1 MATFTNP
8 EFTKINDLSDEDI
21 MENMVNPVLD
31 GDHDNATEGGSPV
44 PGKQEAPKPV
54 AKPDSGKEAAKP
66 DEAPAF
72 YQDETGKWHR
82 PDGEYASAEE
92 AKDAEAAL
100 APEGTPAAEGK
111 EGAAA
116 PETPAIHD
124 YQPVKTALTEFAIK
138 IADGTPVT
146 EMPELKLSFKA
157 AGKDLTDV
165 PLDKVVKLAQ
175 MGVYN
180 EQQQQDFTQFRQEK
194 EQAIQ
199 YIRGL
204 EQTNEQWKAFY
215 ESVLVDDNFRAQA
228 QQQYLRDNS
237 PEMQMQRQRQQIE
250 QERQNMAAQQQYSQA
265 EQYVVGRI
273 APTVEGVQK
282 ANPLVT
288 AEEVLGKFSML
299 TSGLLVNGI
308 IPPDRLYDVM
318 ALAENALRPWAEQ
331 LQSERESQ
339 AQATTAKARRQVT
352 AAQVQAMKHKR
363 ALAAITSPT
372 TSQGGIPAAR
382 AASQDGA
389 TPEGGFKSVDEWMEQ
404 DVGIKPWSKR

>member
-1 MATFTNP
+1 MTTFTNP

-31 GDHDNATEGGSPV
+31 GTPDNATEDGSPV

-54 AKPDSGKEAAKP
+54 APKESGKEAAKP

-111 EGAAA
+111 EGESA

-237 PEMQMQRQRQQIE
+237 PEMQLQRQRQQIE
-250 QERQNMAAQQQYSQA
+250 QERQNMALQQQYSQA

-389 TPEGGFKSVDEWMEQ
+389 TPEGGFKSVDDWMEQ

>member
-1 MATFTNP
+1 VATFTNP
-8 EFTKINDLSDEDI
+8 DYTKINDITDDDI
-21 MENMVNPVLD
+21 MSTMVDPVLD
-31 GDHDNATEGGSPV
+31 GTPDNATEDGSPV
-44 PGKQEAPKPV
+44 PGKQQEAPRAP
-54 AKPDSGKEAAKP
+54 APAAKP
-66 DEAPAF
+66 EDKKADEAPSF
-72 YQDETGKWHR
+72 YQDEQGKWHR
-82 PDGEYASAEE
+82 PDGEFASAEE

-100 APEGTPAAEGK
+100 APEGTAPAAEPK
-111 EGAAA
+111 EGEA
-116 PETPAIHD
+116 PETPAILD
-124 YQPVKTALTEFAIK
+124 YQPVKTALTEFGIK
-138 IADGTPVT
+138 IADGTPVS

-199 YIRGL
+199 YIRSL
-204 EQTNEQWKAFY
+204 EGQIQQWSQFHEA
-215 ESVLVDDNFRAQA
+215 VLLDDKFRAEA
-228 QQQYLRDNS
+228 QQQYLRENS
-237 PEMQMQRQRQQIE
+237 PEMQVQRQRQQIE
-250 QERQNMAAQQQYSQA
+250 QERQNLAAQQQYQQS
-265 EQYVVGRI
+265 EQYVTTRI
-273 APTVEGVQK
+273 APTVEAVQK
-282 ANPLVT
+282 ANPRVT

-363 ALAAITSPT
+363 ALAAITSPA

-382 AASQDGA
+382 AASNDA
-389 TPEGGFKSVDEWMEQ
+389 TPEGGFGSVDEWLEK